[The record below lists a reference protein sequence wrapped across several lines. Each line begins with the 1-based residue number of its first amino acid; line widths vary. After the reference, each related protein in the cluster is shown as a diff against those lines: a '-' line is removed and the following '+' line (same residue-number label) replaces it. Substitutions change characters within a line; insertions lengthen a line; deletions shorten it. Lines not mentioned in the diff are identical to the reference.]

1 MRLMKRVNCIKLLI
15 IIILFLIITIFT
27 WYYRVIHVEYIGY
40 AIENQNINVPGYY
53 ATLTVKTTKENLE
66 KAIAEGAYSET
77 DSIENALGQLPQNK
91 RMVVS
96 WGKRIRYFYYYG
108 SETNPT
114 VHVKFKDGR
123 IDNKIYFYTINYD
136 GTIIDYVN
144 Y

>member
-15 IIILFLIITIFT
+15 IIMLFLIITIFT

-66 KAIAEGAYSET
+66 KAIVEGAYSET

-96 WGKRIRYFYYYG
+96 WGKRIRYYG

>member
-1 MRLMKRVNCIKLLI
+1 
-15 IIILFLIITIFT
+15 
-27 WYYRVIHVEYIGY
+27 
-40 AIENQNINVPGYY
+40 VPGYY

-66 KAIAEGAYSET
+66 KAIVEGAYSET